1 MPADQQR
8 NVAVLAG
15 ATGLIGAHLLDLLIA
30 TGKYTQVVV
39 LARRKPTGLSVIAQE
54 ALSTGLL
61 RWSTFD
67 QSFPEQVDHF
77 FCALGT
83 TQKVSGKSG
92 LAAVDRDLVIDLAGK
107 SVAAGARLLS
117 IVSATGANAGSMFFY
132 NRIKGEME
140 QGVGRLSV
148 PCIQFWQPSVL
159 LGERDDFRLAET
171 LAGLVLRP
179 PLPKNIQARKGAA
192 VASAMV
198 VAAGQ
203 DLTGLHRFKVRE
215 IDMFNSGEIL

>member
-30 TGKYTQVVV
+30 TGTYTQVVV
-39 LARRKPTGLSVIAQE
+39 VARRKPTGLSVTAQE

-67 QSFPEQVDHF
+67 QCFPEHVDHF

-92 LAAVDRDLVIDLAGK
+92 LAAVDRDLVIDLASK
-107 SVAAGARLLS
+107 AADAGAQLLS
-117 IVSATGANAGSMFFY
+117 VVSATGADTGSVFFY

-159 LGERDDFRLAET
+159 IGERDDFRLAEA

>member
-39 LARRKPTGLSVIAQE
+39 LARRKPTDLSVTAQE

-61 RWSTFD
+61 RWNAFD
-67 QSFPEQVDHF
+67 QSFPGHVDHF

-107 SVAAGARLLS
+107 SVAAGARLWS

-159 LGERDDFRLAET
+159 LGERDDFRLAEA

-179 PLPKNIQARKGAA
+179 PLPKNIQARQGAA

>member
-67 QSFPEQVDHF
+67 QSFPEHVDHF

-92 LAAVDRDLVIDLAGK
+92 LAAVDRDLVIDLASK
-107 SVAAGARLLS
+107 AADAGAQLLS
-117 IVSATGANAGSMFFY
+117 VVSATGADTGSVFFY

-159 LGERDDFRLAET
+159 IGERDDFRLAET

>member
-30 TGKYTQVVV
+30 SDKYTQVVV
-39 LARRKPTGLSVIAQE
+39 VARRKPTGLSVTAQE

-61 RWSTFD
+61 RWSMFD
-67 QSFPEQVDHF
+67 QSFPEYVDHF

-92 LAAVDRDLVIDLAGK
+92 LAAVDRDLVIDLASK
-107 SVAAGARLLS
+107 AADAGAQLLS
-117 IVSATGANAGSMFFY
+117 VVSATGADTGSVFFY

-159 LGERDDFRLAET
+159 IGERDDFRLAEA